1 MSKKVKTIASTL
13 ANLTGTI
20 ATLSPLHAKA
30 KAYAEKIVVREGG
43 VNKRTKA
50 KIAPL
55 FASINRHGV
64 ILGSGMRL
72 IRHDIFVDSMVRFR
86 AMTADEAS
94 KVHGEMQHAFNKQG
108 IVGLAQLA
116 KATTDGEYNITR
128 LHQNMA
134 SGTRTIVATAT
145 NKRIALREA
154 LVETGHE
161 RTAADAL
168 SKSLVS
174 VGVIKA

>member
-1 MSKKVKTIASTL
+1 MANKVKAIATQL
-13 ANLTGTI
+13 ANTATI

-50 KIAPL
+50 KISPL
-55 FASINRHGV
+55 FASVNRQGV

-72 IRHDIFVDSMVRFR
+72 IRHDMFVDSMVKMRVMS
-86 AMTADEAS
+86 AEDAS
-94 KVHGEMQHAFNKQG
+94 KVHSEMQHAFNKQG

-116 KATTDGEYNITR
+116 KATTEGEYNITR

-154 LVETGHE
+154 LVENGHD
-161 RTAADAL
+161 RLAADNL
-168 SKSLVS
+168 SKSLVQ
-174 VGVIKA
+174 VGVIKG

>member
-1 MSKKVKTIASTL
+1 MANKVKAIATQLAST
-13 ANLTGTI
+13 ATI
-20 ATLSPLHAKA
+20 ATLSTLHAKA

-50 KIAPL
+50 KISPL
-55 FASINRHGV
+55 FASVNRQGV

-72 IRHDIFVDSMVRFR
+72 IRHDMFVDSMVKMRVMS
-86 AMTADEAS
+86 AEDAS
-94 KVHGEMQHAFNKQG
+94 KVHGEMQTAFNKQG

-116 KATTDGEYNITR
+116 KATTEGEYNITR

-154 LVETGHE
+154 LVENGHT
-161 RTAADAL
+161 RIVADNL
-168 SKSLVS
+168 SKSLVQ
-174 VGVIKA
+174 VGVIKG